1 MLKEGLTRRQFVGG
15 TAALAGAAAVPT
27 FVNVSTAVAAADFT
41 FPIATPPTTGTNA
54 NTWIPLDP
62 VKAARNALEIYRGMR
77 VGQGG

>member
-41 FPIATPPTTGTNA
+41 FPIPTPPAGEA
-54 NTWIPLDP
+54 WIPLDP
-62 VKAARNALEIYRGMR
+62 VRAARDALEIYRGMR